1 MCCSGYD
8 SWVQRGGHFAPQVL
22 CLGDRWGRG
31 TPSPGPA
38 LKDSMAPRQVC
49 PQRHAKIFHTSLATQ
64 PTGWTPRSAFT
75 EKAAEEGAMTLS
87 WLGCQRVLLGSYCN
101 QPVIYKWAH
110 GRVCGIWL
118 GFFIFLLGE
127 RAPHSLL
134 PAHLP
139 QQLKNFMDV
148 SCPTRPTN
156 FPHCLLGW
164 YGRGFC
170 SSPHPSFQ
178 GTEVSYPIWH
188 I

>member
-139 QQLKNFMDV
+139 SSATQEL
-148 SCPTRPTN
+148 
-156 FPHCLLGW
+156 HGCLLP
-164 YGRGFC
+164 YSAHKFPTL
-170 SSPHPSFQ
+170 SPRMVWKGVLLISPPQLSRN
-178 GTEVSYPIWH
+178 
-188 I
+188 